1 MSLKEA
7 LAFKLR
13 GLVRLANR
21 VDIFNIWLLDEGRK
35 IVARAWLKL
44 ALVVISPS
52 RTSVELSDVTF
63 DGGAFMLRLLCDKGG
78 DTWPKALALSSISS
92 LSPQGNLYLSWLC
105 RGRGSCSDGTV
116 GVIFVVNSKGNEQR
130 H

>member
-1 MSLKEA
+1 MS
-7 LAFKLR
+7 
-13 GLVRLANR
+13 LANR
-21 VDIFNIWLLDEGRK
+21 VNIFNFWVLDEGRK
-35 IVARAWLKL
+35 IVARAWPKL

-63 DGGAFMLRLLCDKGG
+63 DGGAFMLRLLCEKGG

-92 LSPQGNLYLSWLC
+92 LSPQGNLLYLSWLC

-116 GVIFVVNSKGNEQR
+116 GVIFVVQFKGNEQNISFILS
-130 H
+130 